1 MVVTC
6 LRVLSVSWLCPPWR
20 PGGVS
25 AVVITGAVVL
35 PAVASAPGVL
45 VRTCSTV
52 AGVRLG
58 LLPWWCAIARM
69 VARRRVCVGGWVL
82 LSALSALSATVVD
95 IVGAAPMV
103 GEGWFD
109 RRTAEIAADRG

>member
-1 MVVTC
+1 
-6 LRVLSVSWLCPPWR
+6 
-20 PGGVS
+20 
-25 AVVITGAVVL
+25 
-35 PAVASAPGVL
+35 
-45 VRTCSTV
+45 
-52 AGVRLG
+52 LG

-69 VARRRVCVGGWVL
+69 VARRRVCAGGWVL